1 MSKIVFSVLCVLLS
15 FVMLFTFV
23 RASFGQDPLTARE
36 FMTEVSKISNDF
48 TSTKATLVKLKA
60 LLNDLDLPDW
70 QSTTLEQIDIN
81 DLMFAY
87 GWHAYLPRD
96 QCTVLDDG
104 SVIAPNGFTYTKWEV
119 GFITNDEVEI
129 VLHFSP
135 RVWEGILADWF
146 GGDDSGILSGIGKTI
161 SYIVDMLGFFL
172 EVFLLLLSTIDVVF
186 AAVIDT
192 AIFVFDCILLLLYFL
207 GVDGSSTVVT
217 A

>member
-36 FMTEVSKISNDF
+36 FVTEVSKISTDF

-70 QSTTLEQIDIN
+70 QSTTLEQIDTN
-81 DLMFAY
+81 DVMFAY
-87 GWHAYLPRD
+87 GWSASLPRD

-119 GFITNDEVEI
+119 CLITNDEVRIE
-129 VLHFSP
+129 LYLSP
-135 RVWEGILADWF
+135 RVWEGIFADWF
-146 GGDDSGILSGIGKTI
+146 GEDSGILSGIGKTV
-161 SYIVDMLGFFL
+161 SYIVDMLGFFM
-172 EVFLLLLSTIDVVF
+172 EIVLLLLSIIDVVF